1 MFQGLEK
8 LYLPFEKCTEKEKIS
23 AANLMVFPEAVT
35 QELYDSI
42 FYSCELSLGG
52 ICKTKADF
60 IIGVYLAR
68 ILPGYQLIL
77 LENISVNPALK
88 SRSYGRDIINYL
100 GEKGL
105 SFYGEN
111 FKGIV
116 SPIKCDKNKKSTD
129 HKSTSL
135 LRSMINSCG
144 SIVIEGVRAKNNHL
158 RFIYFPYNGGSD
170 NEEIQEVF
178 KKIYS

>member
-129 HKSTSL
+129 HK
-135 LRSMINSCG
+135 LRSMINSGG

-158 RFIYFPYNGGSD
+158 RLIYFPYNGGSD

>member
-1 MFQGLEK
+1 VFQGFEK

-23 AANLMVFPEAVT
+23 AANLMAFPEAVT
-35 QELYDSI
+35 PELYDSI

-60 IIGVYLAR
+60 IIGAYLAR
-68 ILPGYQLIL
+68 VLPGYQLIL
-77 LENISVNPALK
+77 LENISVNPTLK

-116 SPIKCDKNKKSTD
+116 SPIKCDKKKKSTD
-129 HKSTSL
+129 HKNAFL
-135 LRSMINSCG
+135 LRSMINSGG
-144 SIVIEGVRAKNNHL
+144 SLVVEGARAKNNHL
-158 RFIYFPYNGGSD
+158 HFIYFPYNGGSD

-178 KKIYS
+178 KKIYF